1 LPISP
6 RDGPERRA
14 RPLPPGPLRDPRL
27 AGQPAPR
34 RLRSRAL
41 ALRRTG
47 RGGGR
52 VPPPRRHLRPGAPR
66 RPGSAFGL
74 PHRPR
79 QGGPRGG
86 IGGPHPRVHARRR
99 RARGGEPVERRGPR
113 HRRPDE
119 ALLRRDAAPEGDAG
133 GGAAGGAARHGRRP
147 ALARPLLLGRL
158 FPCGGMAMKPPSGG
172 PPRSGLTAA
181 SFEALL
187 ARLDSDRERA
197 GERYETIRRRLVRL
211 FEWRGG
217 EGPEELADET
227 INRVARRMSEG
238 TEIRATDPL
247 GYFFGVAHRVYKEV
261 LRARQKERE
270 RVASGGLAQASETAA
285 DEE

>member
-1 LPISP
+1 
-6 RDGPERRA
+6 
-14 RPLPPGPLRDPRL
+14 
-27 AGQPAPR
+27 
-34 RLRSRAL
+34 
-41 ALRRTG
+41 
-47 RGGGR
+47 
-52 VPPPRRHLRPGAPR
+52 
-66 RPGSAFGL
+66 
-74 PHRPR
+74 
-79 QGGPRGG
+79 
-86 IGGPHPRVHARRR
+86 
-99 RARGGEPVERRGPR
+99 
-113 HRRPDE
+113 
-119 ALLRRDAAPEGDAG
+119 
-133 GGAAGGAARHGRRP
+133 
-147 ALARPLLLGRL
+147 
-158 FPCGGMAMKPPSGG
+158 MKTPSGG

-211 FEWRGG
+211 FEWRGC
-217 EGPEELADET
+217 ERPEELADET

-285 DEE
+285 DEELDGRLSCIRLCLDRLEANQRRLILQYHQGDDRIRNRQGLSRELGIPLNALRIRAYRVRRQLVSCVEECLERGLQ